1 MELYINNENLGSEP
15 YIGTR
20 EGFIEAMTPTPL
32 LDWYDEYMMEVF
44 EMDEHLL
51 YNDWL
56 DHIMDRG
63 LRLATDEEIARFPRI
78 NN

>member
-1 MELYINNENLGSEP
+1 MTLLINNETLGSEE

-20 EGFIEAMTPTPL
+20 EEFIEAMTPTPL
-32 LDWYDEYMMEVF
+32 IDWYDEYQMEVF

-51 YNDWL
+51 YQDWL

-63 LRLATDEEIARFPRI
+63 LRLATGEEIARFPRI
-78 NN
+78 AP